1 MHGADNSLMRIDLQV
16 PYPEKDTAKALG
28 ARWDAAKRI
37 WYVKDVS
44 DLTPFSRWIPYV
56 QAATEGSS
64 SGGTRQS
71 TDGGIAAIV
80 STAGVVTGPAV
91 VVPHCGCNVQ
101 PWEDCEHTTKA
112 SVSSQ

>member
-1 MHGADNSLMRIDLQV
+1 MGADNSLMRIDLQV

-28 ARWDAAKRI
+28 ARWDAAKKI

-44 DLTPFSRWIPYV
+44 DLTPFSRWIPDLK
-56 QAATEGSS
+56 AATDGTS

-71 TDGGIAAIV
+71 GKAPIV
-80 STAGVVTGPAV
+80 PTVGVMTGPAV

>member
-1 MHGADNSLMRIDLQV
+1 MGADNSLMRIDLQV

-44 DLTPFSRWIPYV
+44 DLTPFSRWISDTKAV
-56 QAATEGSS
+56 SEGSS
-64 SGGTRQS
+64 SGAARQS
-71 TDGGIAAIV
+71 SGGGKIPTV
-80 STAGVVTGPAV
+80 LTAGVVTGPAV

-101 PWEDCEHTTKA
+101 PWEDCEHTSKA
-112 SVSSQ
+112 